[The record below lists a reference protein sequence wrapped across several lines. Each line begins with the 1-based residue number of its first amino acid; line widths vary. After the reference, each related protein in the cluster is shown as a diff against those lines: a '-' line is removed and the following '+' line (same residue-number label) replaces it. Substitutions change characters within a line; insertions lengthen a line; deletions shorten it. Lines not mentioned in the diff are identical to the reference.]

1 MTLATYITCFRI
13 ILIIPIMYLISMD
26 SFATNL
32 IALILFI
39 FAALTDSL
47 DGYLAR
53 KTDTKTSLGALLDL
67 LADKLLVCLVLIWLI
82 NSNNYLLFIIP
93 VLIIILREITIS
105 SIRQFLYEYKV
116 VRPKVSY
123 IGKSKTTIQFI
134 AISLI
139 IIAPSLG
146 PIYVTLSL
154 YALWLAALI
163 SLLSLY
169 KYLSDWY

>member
-1 MTLATYITCFRI
+1 
-13 ILIIPIMYLISMD
+13 MD

-53 KTDTKTSLGALLDL
+53 KTDTQTSLGALLDL

-105 SIRQFLYEYKV
+105 SIRQFLYQYKV
-116 VRPKVSY
+116 VIPKVSY

-146 PIYVTLSL
+146 PIYVSLSL
-154 YALWLAALI
+154 YALWFAALI

-169 KYLSDWY
+169 KYLSSWY